1 MRFHRV
7 ATNVQKNKRERETGD
22 GGGGVRERQKEK
34 EKERGLNGERAR
46 VREGQNDGVPRS
58 GPH

>member
-1 MRFHRV
+1 MCKK
-7 ATNVQKNKRERETGD
+7 TRERERQGM
-22 GGGGVRERQKEK
+22 GGGVRERQKEK